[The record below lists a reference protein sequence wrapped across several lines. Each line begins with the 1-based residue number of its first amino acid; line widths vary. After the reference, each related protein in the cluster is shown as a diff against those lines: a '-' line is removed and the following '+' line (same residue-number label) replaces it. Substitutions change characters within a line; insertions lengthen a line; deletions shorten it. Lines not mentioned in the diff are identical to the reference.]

1 MREDFKKGNCR
12 PHLLPE
18 PLHHLGVGVIVEAGL
33 GIVVVAGCLIILVGG
48 DVRNRVL
55 AVGLLGSGA
64 GGWWQGRAG
73 MGRALELRFE
83 HSG

>member
-48 DVRNRVL
+48 DVRNSWGVRRW
-55 AVGLLGSGA
+55 GSHPS
-64 GGWWQGRAG
+64 
-73 MGRALELRFE
+73 LFY
-83 HSG
+83 